1 VPKTDFPSI
10 LELVPQAKFVVI
22 EQAGHWVHA
31 ETPVEFMDSVQDF
44 LANS

>member
-1 VPKTDFPSI
+1 VPKADFPSI

-31 ETPVEFMDSVQDF
+31 ETPVEFMDAVQDF